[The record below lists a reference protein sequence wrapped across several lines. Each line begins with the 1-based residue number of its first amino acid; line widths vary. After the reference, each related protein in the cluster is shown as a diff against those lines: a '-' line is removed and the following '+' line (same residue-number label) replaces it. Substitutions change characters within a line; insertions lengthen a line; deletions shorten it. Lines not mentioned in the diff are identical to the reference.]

1 MADAAR
7 ESLKQSLNNAVST
20 VGTAVQGTTEITKV
34 AVEKATGITKS
45 AVNAAGVLGD
55 GAVKASEAIGSAAI
69 GATSQLGTTAIATTA
84 DVADKALKASGEITN
99 AATQAV
105 TDIATTALDTTA
117 STVTVTTEKV
127 GEALQAGV
135 KLAGN
140 TVTRAVNGLD
150 NIGAIVAGKGANI
163 AKSTLQKQAAI
174 SQAIDAKDMS
184 VKKEELLKAFA
195 EVEALTSAALSTL
208 HGVQKTALA
217 GKINIYKRAKCGFFR
232 RLTGFCDAG
241 TISND
246 MKKTEF
252 FLEDF
257 KSSVQKAT
265 EEAKTTIT
273 SATGDTA
280 SAFQSAQ
287 ITYMT
292 AVRSAV
298 DKFVKEYAAVTAKYD
313 KLAREAL
320 GMSGGRRKRTYR
332 KKKSKRTSRASS
344 RRRPSGRGS
353 PF

>member
-34 AVEKATGITKS
+34 AVEKATGITKT

-69 GATSQLGTTAIATTA
+69 ATGA
-84 DVADKALKASGEITN
+84 DVAGNALKASGEITN

-140 TVTRAVNGLD
+140 TVTRAANGLD

-332 KKKSKRTSRASS
+332 KKKSKRARHASS

>member
-7 ESLKQSLNNAVST
+7 GFLKQSLKNAVFT
-20 VGTAVQGTTEITKV
+20 VETAVQGTTEITKV
-34 AVEKATGITKS
+34 AVEKATGITKT

-84 DVADKALKASGEITN
+84 DVANKALKASGEITN

-117 STVTVTTEKV
+117 STVNTTTEKV

-135 KLAGN
+135 TLAGD
-140 TVTRAVNGLD
+140 TITRAANGL
-150 NIGAIVAGKGANI
+150 NTIGAIIAGKGANI

-184 VKKEELLKAFA
+184 VKKEELLKAFG
-195 EVEALTSAALSTL
+195 EVQALTSAGLSTI
-208 HGVQKTALA
+208 HGLQKTTLA

-232 RLTGFCDAG
+232 RLTGVCDAG
-241 TISND
+241 AISSD
-246 MKKTEF
+246 MKQTEVF
-252 FLEDF
+252 IGDF
-257 KSSVQKAT
+257 KASIRNAT
-265 EEAKTTIT
+265 EQAKTTII

-280 SAFQSAQ
+280 NAFETAQ
-287 ITYMT
+287 VAYLT
-292 AVRSAV
+292 AVKAAV
-298 DKFVKEYAAVTAKYD
+298 DKFVAEYGTLTAKYD

-332 KKKSKRTSRASS
+332 KKKSKRARHASS